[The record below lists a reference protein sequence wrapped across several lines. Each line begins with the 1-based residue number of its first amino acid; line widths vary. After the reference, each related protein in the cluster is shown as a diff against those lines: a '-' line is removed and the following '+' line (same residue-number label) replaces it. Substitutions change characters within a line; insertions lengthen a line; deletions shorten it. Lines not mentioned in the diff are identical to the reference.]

1 MKMSAGEQRRQ
12 YGETEGLGGL
22 EIDHQDCRL
31 LALAPLRLSGK
42 YRRRLIMQDRGKRA
56 SIAELRASVEP
67 ALALLAGMQLG
78 VFTVLGERDL
88 SADRKSTRLNSS
100 HAN

>member
-1 MKMSAGEQRRQ
+1 
-12 YGETEGLGGL
+12 
-22 EIDHQDCRL
+22 
-31 LALAPLRLSGK
+31 
-42 YRRRLIMQDRGKRA
+42 MQDRGKRA

-88 SADRKSTRLNSS
+88 SAEQV
-100 HAN
+100 AAQIG